1 MAPCHSAPGCSSGCL
16 VQYIVWQ
23 ALEGVSPEDATLVV
37 GAVRLGR
44 KKGNGIRG
52 TERYREGERDRER
65 AGDGNGIGQEKIVQA
80 AIARL
85 LGNSIEGVW
94 SSFPFV
100 DRFV

>member
-1 MAPCHSAPGCSSGCL
+1 MGF
-16 VQYIVWQ
+16 
-23 ALEGVSPEDATLVV
+23 
-37 GAVRLGR
+37 
-44 KKGNGIRG
+44 
-52 TERYREGERDRER
+52 TEQRETKERDRETER
-65 AGDGNGIGQEKIVQA
+65 NRELTGGGNGIGQEKIVQA